1 MLVVKVMLVLVFV
14 NVTIDVG
21 DGPLSICQA
30 KSIEQKRKYLFW
42 FTTKK
47 SDKLYTY
54 IAIIFFT
61 YKLKYMRN
69 L

>member
-30 KSIEQKRKYLFW
+30 KSIEKKKENICFGSLLKRVIN
-42 FTTKK
+42 
-47 SDKLYTY
+47 Y
-54 IAIIFFT
+54 IHI
-61 YKLKYMRN
+61 
-69 L
+69 